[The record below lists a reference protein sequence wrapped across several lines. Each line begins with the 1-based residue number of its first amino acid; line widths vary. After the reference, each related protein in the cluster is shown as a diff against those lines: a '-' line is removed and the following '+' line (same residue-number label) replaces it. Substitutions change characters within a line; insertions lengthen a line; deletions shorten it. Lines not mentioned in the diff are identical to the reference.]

1 MQKRFLLT
9 AAILCTTAVLARAAS
24 VSPPTT
30 APAAVPVPASAQAL
44 TPEQSQFFE
53 ARVRPILAQNCY
65 KCHSLEAGKAKGQ
78 LVLDSREGW
87 QKGGEHGPVIVPG
100 DPAASKLVIAV
111 AYSDPD
117 LQMPPKEKRSD
128 QQVADVRSW
137 VKMC

>member
-1 MQKRFLLT
+1 MRKRFLLT
-9 AAILCTTAVLARAAS
+9 VAILCTTAAS
-24 VSPPTT
+24 AHAVSVAPPAT
-30 APAAVPVPASAQAL
+30 APAAAPMAEKPQAL

-53 ARVRPILAQNCY
+53 AKVRPILMQNCY

-100 DPAASKLVIAV
+100 DPAGSKVLIAV

-117 LQMPPKEKRSD
+117 LQMPPKEKLSD
-128 QQVADVRSW
+128 QQVA
-137 VKMC
+137 